1 MQRILKSKKIQ
12 MKKLLSILAIAGLMT
27 ACNNSEAPKEAA
39 NADSIAKAQAAD
51 SIAKAEAA
59 AKAAADTTKK
69 DSTAKPAADTS
80 KAGKMADAAGK
91 MAGAAEKVAT
101 DAKAA
106 AEKENNTSK
115 EQVPAAANFE
125 TFGEYVSG
133 EAPSEPKPSIV
144 FNVPSMEGLESDDPW
159 MQRKDKKD

>member
-1 MQRILKSKKIQ
+1 MCLFCCLEQNLRHKNEKVEKAKKEVIE
-12 MKKLLSILAIAGLMT
+12 KKEVLRTETERKVTENDNVEDVKNI
-27 ACNNSEAPKEAA
+27 EALREIVNESDKLFYENLQKEA
-39 NADSIAKAQAAD
+39 
-51 SIAKAEAA
+51 
-59 AKAAADTTKK
+59 
-69 DSTAKPAADTS
+69 
-80 KAGKMADAAGK
+80 
-91 MAGAAEKVAT
+91 

-144 FNVPSMEGLESDDPW
+144 FNVPSMEGLVSDDPW
-159 MQRKDKKD
+159 II